1 MLLFC
6 AELLESAGGVR
17 ATPMEFTAISELQ
30 QCKELLPSMPQPY
43 ASVKECKSVESLG
56 SVCEWAKPVR
66 TPINSVQGGP
76 ILTLTVPGGHFKDRS
91 IRIL

>member
-30 QCKELLPSMPQPY
+30 QCKELLPSISAIVLHRY
-43 ASVKECKSVESLG
+43 ACKRQSQVVSALNPCAIEIS
-56 SVCEWAKPVR
+56 
-66 TPINSVQGGP
+66 
-76 ILTLTVPGGHFKDRS
+76 
-91 IRIL
+91 